1 MTIASSELIP
11 QPIIVHASTNPFII
25 TIGDV
30 LVAVHGA
37 LHTLVTEYEYR
48 LTLLPN
54 VAGWQ
59 VGNGYRNGMR
69 RLDLLNGRF
78 WWVGLSASQEGSEM
92 WDLHLQR

>member
-11 QPIIVHASTNPFII
+11 QPIIVHASTNPFIV

-30 LVAVHGA
+30 LSAVHGA
-37 LHTLVTEYEYR
+37 LHTLVTEHEYR
-48 LTLLPN
+48 
-54 VAGWQ
+54 WE

-78 WWVGLSASQEGSEM
+78 WWVGLSASQEGPE
-92 WDLHLQR
+92 